1 MKFADP
7 KSNIAFKKVFGN
19 ENKKEILISFLNAIL
34 DLKKEKE
41 IVDIKILNPYQAPKI
56 EMLKETMLDVRAKDR
71 RGITFIVE
79 MQVEKQA
86 YFDKRSIYYTS
97 KAYVNQIERGED
109 YPKLNQ
115 VIFIGILNFNI
126 FESKN
131 YITRHLILNT
141 ETYKQELKDIEF
153 TFIELPKFKKK
164 EKEIKTIVEKW
175 IYFLKNAGELK
186 IIPAKLKK
194 PKEILEAF
202 KIVEVYNWSKRELE
216 VYEYWSLKEGGR
228 EETLKKEREEGIKE
242 GLEKGAK
249 LKEIEIVKN
258 LIRMGLSE
266 EEIIKATG
274 IKSEELRAINERI

>member
-56 EMLKETMLDVRAKDR
+56 EMLKETMLNVRAKDR

>member
-216 VYEYWSLKEGGR
+216 VYEYWSLKEGGW